1 MTVVEPF
8 RKYRCQKLRALV
20 WTQQTLWPRSCS
32 SSRFLIC
39 SSNVQLQPFLP
50 RFRDSENSSCLFPQF
65 FLASLR
71 SSRPRHRGISSART
85 FYVVTE
91 TGSWP
96 RCSSSAGPQPPP
108 QHWFSLLPRTGFKVH
123 HHQGFSIPMAPDI
136 AFFLFHLQFMA
147 MTSQDLILQ

>member
-1 MTVVEPF
+1 MF
-8 RKYRCQKLRALV
+8 SFSL
-20 WTQQTLWPRSCS
+20 SC
-32 SSRFLIC
+32 
-39 SSNVQLQPFLP
+39 
-50 RFRDSENSSCLFPQF
+50 RDSENSSCLFPQF

-71 SSRPRHRGISSART
+71 SSRPRHRGSSSART

-147 MTSQDLILQ
+147 MTSQDLIMQQVHWWTSPGLIYPKSKSVVHGLYPSPNRVPLQWRGPPYLDI